1 MEFHGKDTGHGD
13 GLSRR
18 RLGQSALAAWVMAA
32 IPGTGALAQQ
42 PSALL
47 NALLPRQTDAMMTV
61 QLWPILTEQVRRAA
75 MMSKCDLYR
84 QELTDIEW
92 DATFQS
98 LIAKD
103 ARGFQQI
110 PVFNRF
116 FVQPW
121 VQSIESD
128 WAALSAREKKRWVG
142 WLARPEARP
151 VLQSLRA
158 EQLIEILAN
167 DSWAVDDRTG
177 KWIATAPIL
186 VAQALSDMGMKEVF
200 DRAVAQTDGALGKQ
214 WSRVKPFAAMGRED
228 AGWLAPLSK
237 ALHENAQKIYDHFE
251 KLATSR
257 WPERKTWLDGDLGD
271 VPGQCGFSIRG
282 EEAKAFEKA
291 SFSFHSRDY
300 APATFSHYC
309 GKGS

>member
-1 MEFHGKDTGHGD
+1 MEFHGKNAGYVG

-18 RLGQSALAAWVMAA
+18 RLGQSALAALVMAGM
-32 IPGTGALAQQ
+32 PGTGALAQQ
-42 PSALL
+42 PSALVK
-47 NALLPRQTDAMMTV
+47 ALLPLQSDTMMTV

-116 FVQPW
+116 LFQPW
-121 VQSIESD
+121 VRSIESD
-128 WAALSAREKKRWVG
+128 WAELSAKDKKRWAD
-142 WLARPEARP
+142 WLAKPDVKP

-167 DSWAVDDRTG
+167 DSWGLDDRTG

-200 DRAVAQTDGALGKQ
+200 DRAVAQTDGALAKQ

-228 AGWLAPLSK
+228 AKWLTPLSK
-237 ALHENAQKIYDHFE
+237 ALHENAQKIYDNFE
-251 KLATSR
+251 KLATRR
-257 WPERKTWLDGDLGD
+257 WPERETWLNGDLGD

-291 SFSFHSRDY
+291 TFSFSSRDY